1 MFDIGFTE
9 LLLVGLVA
17 LLVLGP
23 ERLPGAVRTTGL
35 WVGRLKRSFSNIKAE
50 VEREICADEIR
61 RQLHNE
67 RILDLER
74 EMKQS
79 ILPPATGTASSAGDS
94 KPAAS
99 SPAEPASVEQPA
111 GLEQP
116 AEPPKAAE
124 PAPRPDRS
132 PEP

>member
-17 LLVLGP
+17 LVVLGP
-23 ERLPGAVRTTGL
+23 ERLPGAVRTAGL
-35 WVGRLKRSFSNIKAE
+35 WVGRLKRSFNNIKAE
-50 VEREICADEIR
+50 VEREIGADEIR

-79 ILPPATGTASSAGDS
+79 IMPPASTSGS
-94 KPAAS
+94 PAAPTPATAPEAEAAVS
-99 SPAEPASVEQPA
+99 APVTAPAPEPAKPAEPAPNS
-111 GLEQP
+111 
-116 AEPPKAAE
+116 
-124 PAPRPDRS
+124 RPDRS

>member
-17 LLVLGP
+17 LVVLGP
-23 ERLPGAVRTTGL
+23 ERLPGAVRTAGL
-35 WVGRLKRSFSNIKAE
+35 WVGRLKRSFNNIKAE
-50 VEREICADEIR
+50 VEREIGADEIR

-79 ILPPATGTASSAGDS
+79 IMPPASTSGSSAAS
-94 KPAAS
+94 TAAAAPVAEAVASPPAAAPTPEPAKPAES
-99 SPAEPASVEQPA
+99 
-111 GLEQP
+111 
-116 AEPPKAAE
+116 
-124 PAPRPDRS
+124 APVSRPDRS